1 MSISAILNSSTY
13 ASLSGTSSSSEVS
26 QLKAEEKRLEEQL
39 QKLEKSSSSGNAQET
54 QTEERSLEQR
64 ISRIEQ
70 QIQQAEGNSSSSTIQ
85 TASVTQGVANAD
97 QSGSS
102 TNLLDTKA

>member
-1 MSISAILNSSTY
+1 MSVSAISNSSAYT
-13 ASLSGTSSSSEVS
+13 SLSGTSTSEIS

-39 QKLEKSSSSGNAQET
+39 EKLEKSSSGGNSQAT

-70 QIQQAEGNSSSSTIQ
+70 QIQQAKGDSASSTIQ
-85 TASVTQGVANAD
+85 TASATQSRENIE
-97 QSGSS
+97 QSGST